1 MTVLAFSEA
10 YCVKSNSEQPQTP
23 AIASGNL
30 YRFQLECEFDVQDT
44 FAESEVWPLGGD
56 EAGFE
61 RTDETDFEPTDDA
74 LEGLAGALEY
84 FLDSE
89 GFAIHSVEAATA
101 EPESFA
107 DWGTDDFSGYNFT
120 VFFSFKLDVFLDGSK
135 VEIDTSKRSKSY
147 IRPTDAALEELGK
160 GLAESLSYSDWP
172 VDDVEVSTKPENLRK
187 CVTLVIPK
195 HLYNELPIL
204 PWQGT
209 AGGQAATKKTAT
221 KRAHSAAKAANGRT
235 SPKARK
241 KSGKSD
247 ARRPAKS
254 RSRDG

>member
-30 YRFQLECEFDVQDT
+30 YRFQLECEFDCQDT
-44 FAESEVWPLGGD
+44 FAESDVE
-56 EAGFE
+56 
-61 RTDETDFEPTDDA
+61 TDETDFEPTDDA
-74 LEGLAGALEY
+74 LEGLAGAVEC

-89 GFAIHSVEAATA
+89 GFAIHSVKAATA
-101 EPESFA
+101 EPESVA
-107 DWGTDDFSGYNFT
+107 DWGPDNGFSGYNFR

-135 VEIDTSKRSKSY
+135 VEIDTSKRSKRY
-147 IRPTDAALEELGK
+147 IRPTDAALEEQGK
-160 GLAESLSYSDWP
+160 DLAESLSNSDWP

-221 KRAHSAAKAANGRT
+221 KRAHSAAKAASGRT